1 MAFCRDSRGPTA
13 PRIRDA
19 DLCPGV
25 ANSIYS
31 SPFDFFF
38 FLPVS
43 NKFLQCPSD
52 AARAAAMAEYSRRNP
67 EPSTQGL
74 MVGGVLRQSFSVPD
88 SLWGQPWTNSA
99 LGLSFLTCK
108 NEHSGVRSR

>member
-31 SPFDFFF
+31 SPFDFF

>member
-38 FLPVS
+38 YQFLIS
-43 NKFLQCPSD
+43 FCSALQTL
-52 AARAAAMAEYSRRNP
+52 P
-67 EPSTQGL
+67 EQ
-74 MVGGVLRQSFSVPD
+74 
-88 SLWGQPWTNSA
+88 QPWQNILEGIQNLVPRGSWW
-99 LGLSFLTCK
+99 GEC
-108 NEHSGVRSR
+108 